1 MVKRAGRE
9 HDEWVI
15 GQYNRNRPIEQH
27 ISSIAE
33 YNRVMLAKE
42 VEQLKEQGDPLE
54 SYYSEVISDTCEG
67 KCPNCRSE
75 NLEYDDSYTEDYV
88 SYHFTC
94 LDCKTEGVEYYALQY
109 DYTNAKIISHEKRN

>member
-27 ISSIAE
+27 ISSIAA

-75 NLEYDDSYTEDYV
+75 NLEYDDSNLSIDLLYHYSKSVCV
-88 SYHFTC
+88 SKISTGC
-94 LDCKTEGVEYYALQY
+94 LSSSIAPQTAQV
-109 DYTNAKIISHEKRN
+109 T